1 MHTESESQ
9 VETSGKVDARVHAA
23 PRAAMSAALDVGIAA
38 PSPPGVSLC
47 EYELTAPLRPG
58 LPLGLQR
65 VVALA
70 GLIAAAPVLL
80 LVAAGVAL
88 DSPGPVFFRQHRV
101 GRAGVPFT
109 LYKFRTMRVASG
121 GFRVTVRGDQRVT
134 RFGNLLRRTKLD
146 EVPGLL
152 NVVGGSMAL
161 VGPRPEVPEFVD
173 LTDPLWRAV
182 LRVPPGIASEMA
194 IALRREE
201 RLMGLVPAAEREV
214 FYTETLE
221 AYKLLGHLRAL
232 NRRSPARDLGVLVRT
247 VVATA
252 LPFLARPPSP
262 EAIRAS
268 LSSPVP
274 PRRCPPGAGALRR
287 AADEF
292 RGNLRTP

>member
-9 VETSGKVDARVHAA
+9 VETGGKFNARVSAA
-23 PRAAMSAALDVGIAA
+23 PRAAVGAALDARVAA
-38 PSPPGVSLC
+38 PSPPDVSLC
-47 EYELTAPLRPG
+47 EYDLTAPLRPG

-70 GLIAAAPVLL
+70 GLVAAAPVLL

-101 GRAGVPFT
+101 GRGGVPFT

-182 LRVPPGIASEMA
+182 LRVPPGIASEVV

-201 RLMGLVPAAEREV
+201 RLLGLVPAAERES
-214 FYTETLE
+214 FYTETLV
-221 AYKLLGHLRAL
+221 AHKLLGYVRAL
-232 NRRSPARDLGVLVRT
+232 NRRSPVGDLAVLVRT
-247 VVATA
+247 VIATA

-268 LSSPVP
+268 LSSPAD
-274 PRRCPPGAGALRR
+274 RAAARR
-287 AADEF
+287 AAS
-292 RGNLRTP
+292 R